1 MDSDLA
7 SQPRPPRHLIPQ
19 TPMPYVN
26 IKVAARDKPITRE
39 QKQALAQGITDVIE
53 RVLAKRRESISI
65 VLEELPADNWAEGGE
80 LVSELRK
87 NAARKVKHG

>member
-1 MDSDLA
+1 MDPHLA
-7 SQPRPPRHLIPQ
+7 SQPRPPSNLRPPHMPQ
-19 TPMPYVN
+19 VN
-26 IKVAARDKPITRE
+26 IRVAARDTPITRE

-65 VLEELPADNWAEGGE
+65 TLEELPADNWAEGGE

-87 NAARKVKHG
+87 KRSAL